1 MLSFILNKFHDF
13 FEFYTSYYYLDYN
26 NYNEFVYLSKTD
38 NNANAL
44 STTNNIFLD
53 LFVNIGR
60 DLSYDE
66 LCDYLDKCMK
76 INPYKT
82 IAIIFNCRDRKNGK
96 KEKKISNDA
105 MKWLKNNNWE
115 KTYEGNIYTYIEK
128 YGCWKDILTKK
139 YVDIHDYDIE
149 LIANQLIKDKNNLI
163 NNKNISLCAKW
174 APSENKKYDKRN
186 NITEKIGLKIYN
198 ILDKD
203 NNLTDD
209 INNKYIHKWKELYR
223 KEYITPLRNKINSIE
238 NMMCKNKWNEIQY
251 ENVPAIASKKY
262 KNCFMKHDESRYLEY
277 LNNVVNGKSKINV
290 TGILP
295 HELVNYYLS
304 DSTKEIDLTIE
315 SQWNTIL
322 ENTKS
327 SGILNNILPIVDVS
341 GSMFGAK
348 NGSIPA
354 QVSIALGLLISQ
366 CSTGNFKNKVISF
379 SETPE
384 EFLIEGNTLKE
395 QIECIKNINWGYST
409 NFESV
414 ADIIINNSNTQD
426 DIPDKIVVL
435 SDMQFN
441 EAIKIKDYDSD
452 NDNDNDELLHSTFIS
467 KFINNNYNPPNIIYW
482 NLNSD
487 NTKSFPVDF
496 KTNGTGFNMPKTTV
510 IVWYSFPCAK
520 DRVRHRGNRQNR
532 TKYGRNQSVFHINL
546 PCFAHRLR

>member
-1 MLSFILNKFHDF
+1 
-13 FEFYTSYYYLDYN
+13 
-26 NYNEFVYLSKTD
+26 
-38 NNANAL
+38 
-44 STTNNIFLD
+44 
-53 LFVNIGR
+53 
-60 DLSYDE
+60 
-66 LCDYLDKCMK
+66 MK

-238 NMMCKNKWNEIQY
+238 NMMCKNKWNEIVY

-322 ENTKS
+322 QNTKS
-327 SGILNNILPIVDVS
+327 SGILDNILPIVDVS

-384 EFLIEGNTLKE
+384 EFLVKGNTLKE

-409 NFESV
+409 NFESI
-414 ADIIINNSNTQD
+414 ADIIINNSYTQD

-441 EAIKIKDYDSD
+441 EAIKIKDNDSD
-452 NDNDNDELLHSTFIS
+452 NYSDNDSNNDNYELLHSTFIS

-496 KTNGTGFNMPKTTV
+496 KTNGTAIISGISSCV
-510 IVWYSFPCAK
+510 
-520 DRVRHRGNRQNR
+520 
-532 TKYGRNQSVFHINL
+532 
-546 PCFAHRLR
+546 

>member
-13 FEFYTSYYYLDYN
+13 FEYYTSYYYLDYN
-26 NYNEFVYLSKTD
+26 NNEYVYLSKTD

-115 KTYEGNIYTYIEK
+115 KTYEGNIYIYIEK

-262 KNCFMKHDESRYLEY
+262 KNCFMKHDESRYFEY

-295 HELVNYYLS
+295 HELVNYYLY

-322 ENTKS
+322 QNTKS

-384 EFLIEGNTLKE
+384 EFLIKGNTLKE

-452 NDNDNDELLHSTFIS
+452 NNNDNDELLHSTFIS

-496 KTNGTGFNMPKTTV
+496 KTNGTAIISGFSEQLLKIFLEYDELNPE
-510 IVWYSFPCAK
+510 IVLDKILEEYIKFVYVDK
-520 DRVRHRGNRQNR
+520 NE
-532 TKYGRNQSVFHINL
+532 F
-546 PCFAHRLR
+546 

>member
-496 KTNGTGFNMPKTTV
+496 KTNGTAIISGFSEQLLKIFLEYDELNPEIILDKILEEYIKFV
-510 IVWYSFPCAK
+510 YVDKNEF
-520 DRVRHRGNRQNR
+520 
-532 TKYGRNQSVFHINL
+532 
-546 PCFAHRLR
+546 

>member
-26 NYNEFVYLSKTD
+26 NYNEYVYLSKTD

-322 ENTKS
+322 QNTKS

-384 EFLIEGNTLKE
+384 EFLIEGNSLKE

-452 NDNDNDELLHSTFIS
+452 NNNDDDDELLHSTFIS

-496 KTNGTGFNMPKTTV
+496 KTNGTAIISGFSEQLLKIFLEYDELNPEIILDKILEEYIKFV
-510 IVWYSFPCAK
+510 YVDKNEF
-520 DRVRHRGNRQNR
+520 
-532 TKYGRNQSVFHINL
+532 
-546 PCFAHRLR
+546 

>member
-1 MLSFILNKFHDF
+1 MFSFILNKFHDF
-13 FEFYTSYYYLDYN
+13 FEFYSSYYYLDYN
-26 NYNEFVYLSKTD
+26 NYNEYVYLSKTD

-238 NMMCKNKWNEIQY
+238 NMMCKNKWNEIEY

-322 ENTKS
+322 LNTKS
-327 SGILNNILPIVDVS
+327 SGILDNILPIVDVS

-384 EFLIEGNTLKE
+384 EFLVKGNTLKE

-409 NFESV
+409 NFESI
-414 ADIIINNSNTQD
+414 ADIIINNSYTQD

-441 EAIKIKDYDSD
+441 EAIKIKDNDSD
-452 NDNDNDELLHSTFIS
+452 NDNNELLHSTFIS

-496 KTNGTGFNMPKTTV
+496 KTNGTAIISGFSEQLLKIFLEYEVLNPEIILDKILEEYIKFV
-510 IVWYSFPCAK
+510 YVDKNEF
-520 DRVRHRGNRQNR
+520 
-532 TKYGRNQSVFHINL
+532 
-546 PCFAHRLR
+546 

>member
-238 NMMCKNKWNEIQY
+238 NMMCKNKWNEIVY

-496 KTNGTGFNMPKTTV
+496 KTNGTAIISGFSEQLLKIFLEYDELNPEIILDKILEEYIKFV
-510 IVWYSFPCAK
+510 YVDKNEF
-520 DRVRHRGNRQNR
+520 
-532 TKYGRNQSVFHINL
+532 
-546 PCFAHRLR
+546 

>member
-496 KTNGTGFNMPKTTV
+496 KTNGTAIISGFSEQLLKIFLEYDELNPEIILDKILEENIKFV
-510 IVWYSFPCAK
+510 YVDKNEF
-520 DRVRHRGNRQNR
+520 
-532 TKYGRNQSVFHINL
+532 
-546 PCFAHRLR
+546 

>member
-1 MLSFILNKFHDF
+1 MFSFILNKFHDF
-13 FEFYTSYYYLDYN
+13 FEFYSSYYYLDYN
-26 NYNEFVYLSKTD
+26 NYNEYVYLSKTD

-238 NMMCKNKWNEIQY
+238 NMMCKNKWNEIEY

-322 ENTKS
+322 LNTKS
-327 SGILNNILPIVDVS
+327 SGILDNILPIVDVS

-452 NDNDNDELLHSTFIS
+452 NDNDNHELLHSTFIS

-496 KTNGTGFNMPKTTV
+496 KTNGTAIISGFSEQLLKIFLEYDELNPEIILDKILEEYIKFV
-510 IVWYSFPCAK
+510 YVDKNEF
-520 DRVRHRGNRQNR
+520 
-532 TKYGRNQSVFHINL
+532 
-546 PCFAHRLR
+546 